1 MHWGGEMDLLTRIA
15 AERDCER
22 LVHDYANRL
31 DAYDH
36 QGFLALFADDA
47 VLAMLGRDHA
57 GLAAIRAW
65 LEGREQGMICRHLV
79 TNLVVRLDGPD
90 AASGTCYTL
99 AFRAGQAADSP
110 PGALNTPTFLVTYH
124 DRFTRHPERGWLFA
138 RRAVVAD
145 LVGPDQMRALLLAA
159 RAALA

>member
-1 MHWGGEMDLLTRIA
+1 MDLLTRIA

-36 QGFLALFADDA
+36 DGFLSLFAEDA
-47 VLAMLGRDHA
+47 VLAMLGRDHIGTA
-57 GLAAIRAW
+57 GLRAW

-90 AASGTCYTL
+90 AAQGTCYTL
-99 AFRAGQAADSP
+99 AFRAGQAQDSP
-110 PGALNTPTFLVTYH
+110 PGALTTPTFLVTYH
-124 DRFTRHPERGWLFA
+124 DRFTRHPTRGWLFA

-159 RAALA
+159 RTAQS